1 MESLL
6 NQVTHWHWWIVALI
20 LLVLEVFVPG
30 TFFLWMGI
38 SAMFTGLLALL
49 LPIGGEL
56 QLLLFAAL
64 SVASVTLGRAYIKK
78 RPIESDQPNL
88 NRRGAQYVGR
98 TFTLSEPIVHG
109 YGKIRVDD
117 STWKIEGA
125 DCPAGSQVKVI
136 GVDGVVLKVE
146 QI

>member
-6 NQVTHWHWWIVALI
+6 SQFTHWHWWILALI

-30 TFFLWMGI
+30 TFFLWMAI
-38 SAMFTGLLALL
+38 SAIFTGLLALV
-49 LPIGGEL
+49 LPIGWEV
-56 QLLLFAAL
+56 QFLLFAILA
-64 SVASVTLGRAYIKK
+64 VVSVTLGRAYFKR
-78 RPIESDQPNL
+78 RPIETDRPNL

-98 TFTLSEPIVHG
+98 TFTLNEPIVHG

-125 DCPAGSQVKVI
+125 DCPAGSEIKVV

-146 QI
+146 CI

>member
-1 MESLL
+1 MDSLL
-6 NQVTHWHWWIVALI
+6 SQASHWHWWILALL

-38 SAMFTGLLALL
+38 SAIFTGLLALL
-49 LPIGGEL
+49 LPIGGEI
-56 QLLLFAAL
+56 QFLLFAAL
-64 SVASVTLGRAYIKK
+64 SVVSVTLGRAYIKK
-78 RPIESDQPNL
+78 RPIETDQPNL

-98 TFTLSEPIVHG
+98 TFTLNEPIVHG

-125 DCPAGSQVKVI
+125 DTPAGSQVKVI

-146 QI
+146 RI

>member
-6 NQVTHWHWWIVALI
+6 SQFTHWHWWILALI

-38 SAMFTGLLALL
+38 SALFTGLLALV
-49 LPIGGEL
+49 LPIGWEV
-56 QLLLFAAL
+56 QFLLFAILA
-64 SVASVTLGRAYIKK
+64 VVSVTLGRAYIKK
-78 RPIESDQPNL
+78 RPIETDRPNL

>member
-1 MESLL
+1 MDSLL
-6 NQVTHWHWWIVALI
+6 SQGTHWHWWILALL

-30 TFFLWMGI
+30 TFFLWMAI
-38 SAMFTGLLALL
+38 SAVFTGLLTLL
-49 LPIGGEL
+49 LPIGGEI

-64 SVASVTLGRAYIKK
+64 SVVSVTLGRAYIKK
-78 RPIESDQPNL
+78 RPIETDQPNL

-98 TFTLSEPIVHG
+98 TFTLNEPIVHG

-117 STWKIEGA
+117 SIWKIEGA
-125 DCPAGSQVKVI
+125 DTPAGSQVKVI

-146 QI
+146 RI